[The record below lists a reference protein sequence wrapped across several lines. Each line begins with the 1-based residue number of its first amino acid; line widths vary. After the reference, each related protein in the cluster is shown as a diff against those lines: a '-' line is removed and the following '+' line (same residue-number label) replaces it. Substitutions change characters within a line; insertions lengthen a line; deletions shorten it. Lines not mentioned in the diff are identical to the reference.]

1 MRHLISG
8 EDCAIAGE
16 ATAAT
21 AAPVADTF
29 KKSRRFIQASPC
41 WGVFPD
47 FLEHLFLRIDF
58 SRLPKALWR
67 GRFNTEVRRRKR
79 NKGMT
84 ALIKRKSHAPR
95 KTGSGRGDDALELVA
110 DLGADRAVDRR
121 VRAIGLA
128 LHDRRP
134 GIRGDPNRHVQRN
147 LAQKRH
153 GKPLRLVPRAAV
165 TKD

>member
-41 WGVFPD
+41 WGVSPDVGAFPPISWNISW
-47 FLEHLFLRIDF
+47 RSDF
-58 SRLPKALWR
+58 SRWPKALWR

-79 NKGMT
+79 DEGMT
-84 ALIKRKSHAPR
+84 ARIKRKSHAPR
-95 KTGSGRGDDALELVA
+95 K
-110 DLGADRAVDRR
+110 RAQAA
-121 VRAIGLA
+121 AIT
-128 LHDRRP
+128 P
-134 GIRGDPNRHVQRN
+134 WS
-147 LAQKRH
+147 
-153 GKPLRLVPRAAV
+153 
-165 TKD
+165 